1 MAKTKGAIRPCT
13 QTSINAAAALDRLW
27 MAGPQVLCVQNA
39 AHVPHD
45 VVADVGRVCQSRMA
59 GSRYIPAAAA
69 RTQRHLPHAS
79 KCLLAKIF
87 AHPGRKFILSRL
99 VCRPWPWGGGWNLFN
114 ITEHS
119 IIIITVQKKGRL
131 SCCWFSTSSR
141 RSSLKA
147 SYDIVYWE
155 QVPMAFNAPKAISK
169 IKAFLPS
176 TRNMVCNNLAL
187 TIGQAFMTW
196 LYGGQ

>member
-1 MAKTKGAIRPCT
+1 MMAKTKGAIRPCT

-39 AHVPHD
+39 AHVPHG

-119 IIIITVQKKGRL
+119 IIIITVQKKAASVAADSQQAADAAAWKHL
-131 SCCWFSTSSR
+131 MILYTENKSLWHLMLR
-141 RSSLKA
+141 R
-147 SYDIVYWE
+147 
-155 QVPMAFNAPKAISK
+155 PFPK
-169 IKAFLPS
+169 
-176 TRNMVCNNLAL
+176 
-187 TIGQAFMTW
+187 
-196 LYGGQ
+196 